1 MNIRSERS
9 RGSDDTTMARISD
22 YEDVRRDRTGWPNSA
37 IDTKKN
43 IAYGQ
48 AQTVLTTLPQ

>member
-1 MNIRSERS
+1 
-9 RGSDDTTMARISD
+9 MARISD